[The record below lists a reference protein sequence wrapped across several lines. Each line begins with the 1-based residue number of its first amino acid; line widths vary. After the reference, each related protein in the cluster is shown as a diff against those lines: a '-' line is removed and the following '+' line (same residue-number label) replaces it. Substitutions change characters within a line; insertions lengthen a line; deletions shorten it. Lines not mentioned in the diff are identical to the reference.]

1 MVFLLANRQSDYFS
15 TTRTGTIAAPV
26 SAIFPHVNN
35 LQNWEAW
42 SPWAKLDPNSKSAF
56 EGPTEGV
63 SAKMSW
69 VGNNKVGVGSI
80 AITESRPS
88 DFIQFRLEFLKPMQA
103 TNSAEFSFMPDGD
116 QTTASWTMS
125 GTNNFMIKVMGLFM
139 NCDKMVGGMLVKGLA
154 SLKAVVEASK

>member
-1 MVFLLANRQSDYFS
+1 
-15 TTRTGTIAAPV
+15 
-26 SAIFPHVNN
+26 
-35 LQNWEAW
+35 
-42 SPWAKLDPNSKSAF
+42 
-56 EGPTEGV
+56 
-63 SAKMSW
+63 MSW

-103 TNSAEFSFMPDGD
+103 TNISEFSFMPDGD

-139 NCDKMVGGMLVKGLA
+139 NCDKMVGDMLVKGLA